1 MSVISQLLPNRFW
14 QNFKRRFLGSSWI
27 DSKCQNDICPG
38 NICPCNIC
46 PYQDYISCY
55 WLDCDQ
61 TSKVGSLDHLWQMP
75 AVIVTFVQATFVLAT
90 FVLLYQNFFCHN
102 NFILKKIW
110 TTSFSTWNVFQP
122 KIFLN
127 KKFFTPKKIAGP
139 RIFWDHN
146 LTSPR
151 SDPFLKVFRLIID
164 GIQ

>member
-27 DSKCQNDICPG
+27 DSKCQSDICPG

-90 FVLLYQNFFCHN
+90 FVHECLSCYWSKQGQG
-102 NFILKKIW
+102 KVKSVKAKSRQGEGKVRARSRQGKIKVKVG
-110 TTSFSTWNVFQP
+110 S
-122 KIFLN
+122 KE
-127 KKFFTPKKIAGP
+127 
-139 RIFWDHN
+139 
-146 LTSPR
+146 R
-151 SDPFLKVFRLIID
+151 SRRGQGEVKARSR
-164 GIQ
+164 